1 MAGRS
6 SKVIALLLAG
16 ALGATVAISLSA
28 CAQPEPE
35 PNREAAACSQTVYL
49 GTRSELREWWTGNSL
64 PVTWK
69 SSVTKNSDWD
79 GYTRPDHEPP
89 HGYQGLEQTVESGTH
104 YQPLEYS
111 AICSYPPLEG
121 GGGFAAGNRKTMDLT
136 PTVTIDGQTFD
147 LSRIEFANADLGEPR
162 PYYTVGGKQ
171 VYYRCGEV
179 QTFSQKTPRG
189 YLYYNVT
196 WECPQGK
203 YGVVVLGNYSR

>member
-1 MAGRS
+1 MARSS
-6 SKVIALLLAG
+6 SKVIAMLVAG
-16 ALGATVAISLSA
+16 VLGATVAVSLAA
-28 CAQPEPE
+28 CAQPEPA
-35 PNREAAACSQTVYL
+35 PNRSAAACSQTVYL

-69 SSVTKNSDWD
+69 SSVTANSDWD

-89 HGYQGLEQTVESGTH
+89 HGYQGFVQTVESGTH
-104 YQPLEYS
+104 YQALEYS

-136 PTVTIDGQTFD
+136 PTVAIDGQTFD
-147 LSRIEFANADLGEPR
+147 LSKIDFANADLGQPQ

-179 QTFSQKTPRG
+179 QTFSQQTPRG

-196 WECPQGK
+196 WECPKGK
-203 YGVVVLGNYSR
+203 YGVVVLSNYSR

>member
-1 MAGRS
+1 MARS
-6 SKVIALLLAG
+6 SSKIIAMLVAG
-16 ALGATVAISLSA
+16 VLGATIAVSLAA
-28 CAQPEPE
+28 CAQPEPA
-35 PNREAAACSQTVYL
+35 PDRNAAACSQTVYL

-89 HGYQGLEQTVESGTH
+89 HGYQGFAQTVESGTH

-147 LSRIEFANADLGEPR
+147 LSRIDFANADLGQPQ

-179 QTFSQKTPRG
+179 QTFSQQTPRG

-196 WECPQGK
+196 WECPKGK
-203 YGVVVLGNYSR
+203 YGVLVLSNYSR